1 MIYSLSLEVRDDL
14 TLFPPFHPVFLR
26 IMKGINSPHLNANNW
41 QHWVIWLSC
50 VTFNVTIAYIIAE
63 VRFMFSFYISFPA
76 F

>member
-1 MIYSLSLEVRDDL
+1 
-14 TLFPPFHPVFLR
+14 
-26 IMKGINSPHLNANNW
+26 MKGINSPHLNANNW

-63 VRFMFSFYISFPA
+63 VRFMFSFSTSVLA